1 MLGFFMQKCTTLSH
15 TFFYIKITCI
25 RMDYVYTI
33 DPNVAE
39 PIMLINK
46 HIGYDEEDGM
56 GIDGAIFQKE
66 LLTLDNMGKKSI
78 QVWMSSPGGN
88 VIDGQNIYNAI
99 LKSKTKVDTYAIGV
113 CASIA
118 AVIFQAG
125 RTRTMCDYSALM
137 YHGAQGAKGKEL
149 DTINNSIATIISKK
163 TSKNINDVLA
173 MMKKTEWISPSVAKE
188 NGFCDDVEDS
198 GELNKKHGNVI
209 TAYWKNGSMIL
220 NSIKNENQKPKQNK
234 MIKVTN
240 KLGLNEDASEDAI
253 LSAITSIENKSAKL
267 QSSLEEMRN
276 SYKEKKQEYENIL
289 SELNDMKKKA
299 EDAELEMKK
308 VKITNMVEDFA
319 KLGKIKNESVSKWV
333 AMAEKDFDSTKELLE
348 DLSVSKV
355 SNKIEI
361 NKDQNNTQDDFVKKE
376 MFEINR
382 TKNKL

>member
-1 MLGFFMQKCTTLSH
+1 
-15 TFFYIKITCI
+15 
-25 RMDYVYTI
+25 MDYIYTI
-33 DPNVAE
+33 DANVAE

-88 VIDGQNIYNAI
+88 VMDGYNIYNAI
-99 LKSKTKVDTYAIGV
+99 LKSKTKVDTYAIGF

-125 RTRTMCDYSALM
+125 RNRTMCDYGALM

-149 DTINNSIATIISKK
+149 DTINNSIATMISKR
-163 TSKNINDVLA
+163 TSKNIKDVLA
-173 MMKKTEWISPSVAKE
+173 MMNKTEWISPSVAKE
-188 NGFCDDVEDS
+188 TGFCDEIEDS
-198 GELNKKHGNVI
+198 SDLNKKHGNVI

-267 QSSLEEMRN
+267 QSSLEEIGN
-276 SYKEKKQEYENIL
+276 SYKETKQEYENIL
-289 SELNDMKKKA
+289 SELNAMKKKA

-333 AMAEKDFDSTKELLE
+333 AMAEKDFDGTKELLE

-361 NKDQNNTQDDFVKKE
+361 NKDQSNTQDDFVKKE

-382 TKNKL
+382 RKNKL

>member
-1 MLGFFMQKCTTLSH
+1 
-15 TFFYIKITCI
+15 
-25 RMDYVYTI
+25 MDYIYTI

-99 LKSKTKVDTYAIGV
+99 LKSKTKVDTYAIGL

-125 RTRTMCDYSALM
+125 RNRIMCDYAALM
-137 YHGAQGAKGKEL
+137 YHGAQGTKGKEL
-149 DTINNSIATIISKK
+149 DIINNSIATMISKR

-173 MMKKTEWISPSVAKE
+173 MMKKTEWISPSIAKE
-188 NGFCDDVEDS
+188 TGFCDEIEDS
-198 GELNKKHGNVI
+198 ADLNKKHGNVI

-253 LSAITSIENKSAKL
+253 VSAITSIENKSAKL
-267 QSSLEEMRN
+267 QSSLEEIGN
-276 SYKEKKQEYENIL
+276 SYKETKQEYENIL
-289 SELNDMKKKA
+289 SELNAMKKKA

-333 AMAEKDFDSTKELLE
+333 AMAEKDFDGTKELLE

-361 NKDQNNTQDDFVKKE
+361 NKDQNNTQDDFVKKA

-382 TKNKL
+382 TKNKS

>member
-1 MLGFFMQKCTTLSH
+1 
-15 TFFYIKITCI
+15 
-25 RMDYVYTI
+25 MDYIYTI
-33 DPNVAE
+33 DPNVEE

-46 HIGYDEEDGM
+46 HIGYDEEEGM

-88 VIDGQNIYNAI
+88 VMDGYNIYNAI
-99 LKSKTKVDTYAIGV
+99 LKSKTKVDTYAIGL

-125 RTRTMCDYSALM
+125 RNRIMCDYGALM
-137 YHGAQGAKGKEL
+137 YHNAQGAKGKEL
-149 DTINNSIATIISKK
+149 DTINNSIATMISKR
-163 TSKNINDVLA
+163 TSKEIKDVLA
-173 MMKKTEWISPSVAKE
+173 MMNKTEWITPSVAKE
-188 NGFCDDVEDS
+188 TGFCDEIEDS
-198 GELNKKHGNVI
+198 TNLNKKHGNVI
-209 TAYWKNGSMIL
+209 TAHWKNGLMLL
-220 NSIKNENQKPKQNK
+220 NSIENKKQKQNK

-267 QSSLEEMRN
+267 KSSLEEIENR
-276 SYKEKKQEYENIL
+276 YKETKQEYENIL
-289 SELNDMKKKA
+289 SELNVMKKKA
-299 EDAELEMKK
+299 EDSELEIKK

-333 AMAEKDFDSTKELLE
+333 AMAEKDFDGTKELLE
-348 DLSVSKV
+348 DLSVNKV

-361 NKDQNNTQDDFVKKE
+361 NKDQNNIQEDFVKKS
-376 MFEINR
+376 MFEINKA
-382 TKNKL
+382 KNKL